1 MSINQMCHIKELIKA
16 TELFFSKHWDP
27 SSKSN
32 IPLWKSKWDW
42 ASSVPYHNKGGV
54 YALLDD
60 SGEILYIGIGA
71 SIGGGKYKEHGISRR
86 LLSHVIKKD
95 PSKKGAYIPRIKW
108 SNIKDIAA
116 IGFDY
121 DDSYLAAS
129 LEAFLIRELKPTMNS
144 VSKK

>member
-1 MSINQMCHIKELIKA
+1 MCQINELTRA
-16 TELFFSKHWDP
+16 TELFFSKHWEH
-27 SSKSN
+27 SSKKST
-32 IPLWKSKWDW
+32 PYWKWKWDW

-54 YALLDD
+54 YALLDENNRI
-60 SGEILYIGIGA
+60 SYIGLGA

-95 PSKKGAYIPRIKW
+95 PSKKGAYVPKSKW
-108 SNIKDIAA
+108 SNIKDIGA

-121 DDSYLAAS
+121 EDSYLAAS
-129 LEAFLIRELKPTMNS
+129 LEAFLIRELKPLMNS